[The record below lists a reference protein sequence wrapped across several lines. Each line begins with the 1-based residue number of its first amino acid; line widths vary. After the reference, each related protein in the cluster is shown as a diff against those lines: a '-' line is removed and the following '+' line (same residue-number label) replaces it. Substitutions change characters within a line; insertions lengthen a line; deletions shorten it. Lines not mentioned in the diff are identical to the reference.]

1 MSRNGILNVASCQFP
16 MTADPGDNGKWVRK
30 QMTEANKKKA
40 DVVHFPESA
49 LSGYPHAE
57 KFTFKGYD
65 WDALQEETEKIM
77 RLAEE
82 LSQWVVLGSA
92 HPLSGRKKPHNCL
105 YVINPRG
112 KIQDRYDKRFCTP
125 GDLEHYSPGD
135 HFVTFKVNGVTCGLL
150 ICYDMRFPELYREYR
165 KLGVQLM
172 FHSFHNAHS
181 DKRGIWADIMP
192 PSLRCRAAT
201 NLMWVSANNPSTKY
215 QQWPSIMIQPD
226 GNICG
231 RQRRNRSGVMVCT
244 VDTNRE
250 YYDAVGE
257 DWKRAVRGKLN
268 SGTLVNDPR
277 SRDRKGL

>member
-1 MSRNGILNVASCQFP
+1 MSSKGILYVASCQFP
-16 MTADPGDNGKWVRK
+16 MTANPADNGKWVRK
-30 QMTEANKKKA
+30 QMKAAWKEKA
-40 DVVHFPESA
+40 DLVHFPESA

-57 KFTFKGYD
+57 KFTFKDYD
-65 WDALQEETEKIM
+65 WDALRSETEQIM
-77 RLAEE
+77 DLAATYR
-82 LSQWVVLGSA
+82 QWVVLGSA
-92 HPLSGRKKPHNCL
+92 HPLGNRKKPHNCL

-172 FHSFHNAHS
+172 LHSFHNAHS
-181 DKRGIWADIMP
+181 EKRGIWADIMP

-201 NLMWVSANNPSTKY
+201 NLMWVSANNPSAYY
-215 QQWPSIMIQPD
+215 QQWPSIVIQPD

-231 RQRRNRSGVMVCT
+231 IQKRNRAGVMVCR
-244 VDTNRE
+244 VDTNQVF
-250 YYDAVGE
+250 YDAVGD

-268 SGTLVNDPR
+268 SGTLVKDPR
-277 SRDRKGL
+277 SKDRKCL